1 VFTAKNRQ
9 GVFFTIVMSGIPIN
23 IFGWRKRLLHLNP
36 IVFNYQELLAL
47 LTPDY
52 AKPNP
57 PQICLVIASLMNA
70 LGFYYAEVM
79 EEENPETRRF
89 PEDDPYTIAE
99 CWAYAKGYE
108 RCLRQLVNKISNH
121 RAELRFDKVM
131 NEIFVWDKEEII

>member
-1 VFTAKNRQ
+1 
-9 GVFFTIVMSGIPIN
+9 MSDIPIN

-52 AKPNP
+52 AKPNSP
-57 PQICLVIASLMNA
+57 HICLVVATLMNELA
-70 LGFYYAEVM
+70 FYYENAIL
-79 EEENPETRRF
+79 EENPETRRF

-99 CWAYAKGYE
+99 CWAHAKGYE

-131 NEIFVWDKEEII
+131 DEIFVWEKEE